1 MDIFE
6 EINQYNVSRET
17 VEKLKDFVE
26 LLTEWNEKMNLV
38 SKNSLAD
45 VWARHVLD
53 SVQLVNYIP
62 EKTKY
67 LVDIGSGSGFP
78 GIVLAILLQE
88 KLPSLKITLVESIAK
103 KAMYLNDVVE
113 KIGLNSVNVL
123 NDRVENAVFKNVD
136 LITARAV
143 AALNILCGYAMKIG
157 NKNTEML
164 LLKGKSFSEEEIE
177 ARKNWIFS
185 REIYD
190 NKYSD
195 DGCVVKVR
203 NIRKIR

>member
-17 VEKLKDFVE
+17 VKKLKDFVG
-26 LLTEWNEKMNLV
+26 LLTEWNGKMNLV

-45 VWARHVLD
+45 VWTRHVLD
-53 SVQLVNYIP
+53 SIQLINYIP
-62 EKTKY
+62 DQTKY

-78 GIVLAILLQE
+78 GIVLAIILQE
-88 KLPSLKITLVESIAK
+88 KLPSLKITLVESIVK
-103 KAMYLNDVVE
+103 KAMYLNDVIE
-113 KIGLNSVNVL
+113 KIGLKSVNVL

-136 LITARAV
+136 VITARAV
-143 AALNILCGYAMKIG
+143 ASLNILCGYTAKIG

-164 LLKGKSFSEEEIE
+164 LLKGKSFSEEELE

-195 DGCVVKVR
+195 DGCVVKIK
-203 NIRKIR
+203 NIRKIK

>member
-6 EINQYNVSRET
+6 EINKYNVSRET
-17 VEKLKDFVE
+17 IKKLEDFVK

-45 VWARHVLD
+45 VWTRHVLD
-53 SVQLVNYIP
+53 SIQLINYIP
-62 EKTKY
+62 DQAEY

-78 GIVLAILLQE
+78 GIVLAIVFQE
-88 KLPSLKITLVESIAK
+88 KMPSLKITLVESITK
-103 KAMYLNDVVE
+103 KAMYLNDAIE
-113 KIGLNSVNVL
+113 KIGLKSVNVL

-136 LITARAV
+136 IITARAV
-143 AALNILCGYAMKIG
+143 ASLSILCGYATKIG

-164 LLKGKSFSEEEIE
+164 LLKGKSYNEEEIE

-185 REIYD
+185 REIYE
-190 NKYSD
+190 NKYSN
-195 DGCVVKVR
+195 DGCIVKVK
-203 NIRKIR
+203 NIRKFR